1 MCFSLSVCD
10 INVIPLF
17 VTPRMKKET
26 KSILKRAVSNIDT
39 LSVERVIE
47 KVSEKQE
54 NKGEHCK
61 GNQTG
66 EKVGYS

>member
-17 VTPRMKKET
+17 VTPRMIKT
-26 KSILKRAVSNIDT
+26 QSMLKRGVSNIYT

-61 GNQTG
+61 GNQTE
-66 EKVGYS
+66 EKVDYS